1 MIHKVEM
8 ELGGRTLSIES
19 GRVARQ
25 ADGAVLVQY
34 ADTVVLATVVASKEP
49 REGQDFFPL
58 FIEFREKLYA
68 AGKIP
73 GGFFKREGRP
83 SEIEILASRRIDR
96 PLRPLFPKG
105 YMNEVQIIVSV
116 LSSDQENDAD
126 TLGIIGASSALLI
139 SPIPFMEV
147 VGAVRVGLM
156 DGQMILN
163 PTFAELEECQGE
175 VVVTG
180 TEDLIGMIEAEAKE
194 ISEQDVADMI
204 AFGHEE
210 IKRTCALQRELARA
224 CGKEKASL
232 PVVEEDAELKA
243 AVKDLALKQIEAG
256 NRIEDKEARGEEM
269 DRIRESVISALVEDE
284 NTPEAAEKKRQITGI
299 LEELAKT
306 TMRRMILEEGRRV
319 DGRGLDELRPITCE
333 VGLLPRTHG
342 SALFTRG
349 HTQSL
354 AVTTL
359 GTKMDEQRIEALE
372 GDSWKSYML
381 HYNFP
386 PFSVGEVRP
395 IRGPG
400 RREIGH
406 GALAERAIQP
416 VIPKDEVFPYTI
428 RIVSDILESDA
439 SSSMATA
446 CAGSLSLMDA
456 GVPVKASV
464 AGVSIG
470 LIQEGGQS
478 VILTD
483 MVGVEDHYGDM
494 DFKVAG
500 TREGITAIQMDLK
513 IRGIDVPLIRR
524 ILEKARSAREKIL
537 DIMARTIDKPRA
549 ELSQYAPRII
559 TIKVK
564 PSQIGAIIGT
574 GGKVIRE
581 IQDQTGATVDIEDD
595 GTVTI
600 ASVDQSAGEAALAW
614 VQRIVEEPEVGKVYE
629 GVVKRVTPFGAF
641 VEFLP
646 GKEGLVH
653 ISELDVGRVRQVE
666 DVACE
671 GDSIQVKVINI
682 DDQGKVRL
690 SRKAVLDPGSS
701 SSEHRKNPR
710 PRGKGGKN
718 RR

>member
-1 MIHKVEM
+1 MKHTVKM

-19 GRVARQ
+19 GGVARQ
-25 ADGAVLVQY
+25 ADGAVWLQY

-58 FIEFREKLYA
+58 FVEFREKSYA

-83 SEIEILASRRIDR
+83 SEIETLASRRIDR

-105 YMNEVQIIVSV
+105 YMNEVQIIASV
-116 LSSDQENDAD
+116 LSSDRENDAD
-126 TLGIIGASSALLI
+126 ILGIIGASAALLI
-139 SPIPFMEV
+139 SPIPFTEV
-147 VGAVRVGLM
+147 VSAVRVGRM
-156 DGQMILN
+156 DGQMVLN
-163 PTFAELEECQGE
+163 PTFTELDECEGE
-175 VVVTG
+175 VVVSG

-194 ISEQDVADMI
+194 VSERDIADMI

-210 IKRTCALQRELARA
+210 IKRICTLQRELARA
-224 CGKEKASL
+224 CGKVKAPA
-232 PVVEEDAELKA
+232 PVVEEHVELKA
-243 AVKDLALKQIEAG
+243 AVEHLALEQIEAATRMG
-256 NRIEDKEARGEEM
+256 DKEAREGEM
-269 DRIRESVISALVEDE
+269 DRIREVVISNLVGDAD
-284 NTPEAAEKKRQITGI
+284 TPEAEDRKRHIAGI
-299 LEELAKT
+299 LEDLAKT
-306 TMRRMILEEGRRV
+306 CMRRRILQEGRRV
-319 DGRGLDELRPITCE
+319 DGRGLDDIRPITCE

-349 HTQSL
+349 QTQSL

-386 PFSVGEVRP
+386 PFSVGETRP

-406 GALAERAIQP
+406 GALAERAIQL
-416 VIPKDEVFPYTI
+416 VIPKDEAFPYTI

-439 SSSMATA
+439 SSSMATV

-456 GVPVKASV
+456 GVPVKTAV

-470 LIQEGGQS
+470 LIQDGGQS

-483 MVGVEDHYGDM
+483 MVGIEDYYGDM

-500 TREGITAIQMDLK
+500 TSEGLTAIQMDLK
-513 IRGIDVPLIRR
+513 ICGIDVPLIRQ
-524 ILEKARSAREKIL
+524 ILEKGRIARGKIL
-537 DIMARTIDKPRA
+537 DSMARTIDKPRA

-581 IQDQTGATVDIEDD
+581 IQDQTGATVNIEDD

-600 ASVDQSAGEAALAW
+600 ASVDPSAGEAALAW
-614 VQRIVEEPEVGKVYE
+614 VQRIVEEPEIGKVYD
-629 GVVKRVTPFGAF
+629 GVVKRVVPFGAF

-653 ISELDVGRVRQVE
+653 ISELDVGRVNQVE
-666 DVACE
+666 DVAKE
-671 GDSIQVKVINI
+671 GDTIQVKVINI
-682 DDQGKVRL
+682 DDQGKIRL
-690 SRKAVLDPGSS
+690 SRKAVLQPESS
-701 SSEHRKNPR
+701 ASEPMKSSGPR
-710 PRGKGGKN
+710 RRSGKN